1 MNTRTR
7 GTTVFRDRTEAG
19 DRLADLLEDRDV
31 DADVVLAIPRGGLP
45 VGRAVADALGIPLD
59 IVAARKIGAPGN
71 PELAIGAV
79 AADGSVWLNDR
90 LIDRL
95 DVEQSFVD
103 EGIER
108 ERRNAE
114 AKVDRYRGD
123 RPAPDIAGKSVLIVD
138 DGVATGATTTAC
150 IRQVRNAGAD
160 RVVLGV
166 PVGPPDSIER
176 LRSELDE
183 VVCVE
188 TPPHFGAVGQ
198 FYERFDQ
205 VTDEEAVAYLD
216 A

>member
-1 MNTRTR
+1 M
-7 GTTVFRDRTEAG
+7 FRNRADAG
-19 DRLADLLEDRDV
+19 EQLAQLVDDRDIE
-31 DADVVLAIPRGGLP
+31 ADIVLAIPRGGLP
-45 VGRAVADALGIPLD
+45 VGRAVADALGVPLD

-90 LIDRL
+90 LIDQMGL
-95 DVEQSFVD
+95 DEDYIQD
-103 EGIER
+103 GIER
-108 ERRNAE
+108 EGGNAR

-123 RPAPDIAGKSVLIVD
+123 HPAPELAGKKVLIVD

-150 IRQVRNAGAD
+150 IRQVRNAGAE

-176 LRSELDE
+176 LRSEVDE

-198 FYERFDQ
+198 FYETFTQ
-205 VTDEEAVAYLD
+205 VTDEQAIEYLRRD
-216 A
+216 